1 MTSRK
6 ESRQCLL
13 RFPATL
19 LEMKRAWAVLLLVP
33 LAGCGSFTYPP
44 ATGTWTFS
52 LISSVT
58 PSEPP
63 QTLTGTLQTDGSSA
77 NATLVFSNA
86 CFKGQKISFSGTID
100 TTDAL
105 KLTSTTYNNQDIY
118 FTGTLSSDGSFLTAG
133 TYNVNPDDTTK
144 PSCAGNDSGSVT
156 GKRTA
161 TATTVRED
169 AGDAAP

>member
-1 MTSRK
+1 MSRW
-6 ESRQCLL
+6 RV
-13 RFPATL
+13 RFPANL
-19 LEMKRAWAVLLLVP
+19 LEMKRVLGLLLLVP

-52 LISSVT
+52 LISTVT

-63 QTLTGTLQTDGSSA
+63 QTLTGTLQTDGSTA
-77 NATLVFSNA
+77 NATLVFSNP
-86 CFKGQKISFSGTID
+86 CFKGAKISFSGTID

-118 FTGTLSSDGSFLTAG
+118 FTGTLSSDGSFLTDG
-133 TYNVNPDDTTK
+133 TYTVNPDDTTK

-161 TATTVRED
+161 TATVAQGN